1 MENPLKFFKDDPV
14 SLVCVYCTHIFVY
27 QLRYTH
33 HWVSEDANKYTLY
46 RLKFSPI
53 ARKTGASP
61 NHLCWPE

>member
-27 QLRYTH
+27 QLRYAH
-33 HWVSEDANKYTLY
+33 RWMSEEAKYTLY

-53 ARKTGASP
+53 ARKTGSP
-61 NHLCWPE
+61 NHLC